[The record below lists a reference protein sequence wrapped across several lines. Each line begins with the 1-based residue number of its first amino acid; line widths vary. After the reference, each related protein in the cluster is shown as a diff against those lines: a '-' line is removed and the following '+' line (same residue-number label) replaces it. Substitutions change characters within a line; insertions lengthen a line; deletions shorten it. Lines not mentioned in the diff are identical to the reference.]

1 MSGSDIAAIF
11 QGAVVTVTLSLIG
24 ILIGLPIGLGLALI
38 RWANLPIGAGIVT
51 LYVSM
56 LRATPLVTLL
66 LLLFFVLPNIGV
78 PIDPISAAILALV
91 MNTSAFNCEV
101 WRSALMNFPK
111 DQYEAAQSVGM
122 RAGQRFR
129 RIVLP
134 QIVRVSLP
142 GLVNEMSLLIKVTP
156 VLAVVGVVDITRA
169 AVRIGAQTYEP
180 LPPLLVA
187 AALDRT
193 APDRGRGRRMIH
205 DFGIVWNERALLLS
219 GLANTAILS
228 TLAAI
233 AALLLGFT
241 LTPALMSKRLAV
253 SRAARIFVDGMRC
266 VPFLLFAYIVYYG
279 LPSFGVRLDNWT
291 SGLAALTVYNAAYMA
306 EILRGAWVVQPREPI
321 EAGIAFGFPE
331 IRLFRRIIL
340 PPLLLSAG
348 PVIGNQMIQ
357 IIKDSAFLTIIAL
370 PELTHAASS
379 IQSRHYVPFAAFI
392 TAVFLYWGL
401 CLIIEAGVGSIG
413 RLAEARR

>member
-11 QGAVVTVTLSLIG
+11 QGAIVTVTLSLIG

-66 LLLFFVLPNIGV
+66 LLLFFALPNIGV

-122 RAGQRFR
+122 QAGQRFR

-180 LPPLLVA
+180 LPPL
-187 AALDRT
+187 
-193 APDRGRGRRMIH
+193 
-205 DFGIVWNERALLLS
+205 
-219 GLANTAILS
+219 
-228 TLAAI
+228 
-233 AALLLGFT
+233 
-241 LTPALMSKRLAV
+241 
-253 SRAARIFVDGMRC
+253 
-266 VPFLLFAYIVYYG
+266 
-279 LPSFGVRLDNWT
+279 
-291 SGLAALTVYNAAYMA
+291 
-306 EILRGAWVVQPREPI
+306 
-321 EAGIAFGFPE
+321 
-331 IRLFRRIIL
+331 
-340 PPLLLSAG
+340 
-348 PVIGNQMIQ
+348 
-357 IIKDSAFLTIIAL
+357 
-370 PELTHAASS
+370 
-379 IQSRHYVPFAAFI
+379 
-392 TAVFLYWGL
+392 
-401 CLIIEAGVGSIG
+401 
-413 RLAEARR
+413 